1 MVFYM
6 YVGLNNWLVVLLGML
21 EEGEMLVLG
30 GLWLY
35 YNNIDFLD
43 VEGKGFIKL
52 FIGKGCLCLIN

>member
-1 MVFYM
+1 M
-6 YVGLNNWLVVLLGML
+6 VVLLGML

-30 GLWLY
+30 GLWFY